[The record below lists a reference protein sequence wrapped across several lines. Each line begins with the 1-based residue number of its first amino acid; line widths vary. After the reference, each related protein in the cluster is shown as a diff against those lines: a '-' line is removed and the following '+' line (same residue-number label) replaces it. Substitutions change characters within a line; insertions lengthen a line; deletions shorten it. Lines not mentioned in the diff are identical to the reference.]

1 MGLEDATVI
10 LLAGGFG
17 KRLRHLHPELPK
29 PLIPVADRP
38 FIDWIGLFWASQ
50 GVRRIIVSLGHL
62 ASVAEQHLRETDWGD
77 IEILTVRE
85 DEPLGTAGAII
96 HAARSHDCGDPFIV
110 ANGDSLVFGSMSE
123 AWNLIDPATEA
134 RTQVRG
140 QASSALASH
149 EEKPSQTKQ
158 LCGVILGRQVHDA
171 SRYGSLRT
179 NDQGQLLHFEEKQPG
194 KALINAGVYLLRKS
208 LLDQFPNRTP
218 LSMEL
223 DVFPALLQAGVDLR
237 VHPVSGD
244 FLDIGTPRDLRRAG
258 RFIEAHRA
266 ELEFFNRPVKR

>member
-1 MGLEDATVI
+1 MGLEGATVI

-17 KRLRHLHPELPK
+17 KRLRHFHPELPK
-29 PLIPVADRP
+29 PLIPVAGRP

-62 ASVAEQHLRETDWGD
+62 ASVAEQHLRETDWGAV
-77 IEILTVRE
+77 EILTVRE
-85 DEPLGTAGAII
+85 DEPLGTGGAVM

-110 ANGDSLVFGSMSE
+110 ANGDSLVFGSMPE
-123 AWNLIDPATEA
+123 AWNLIDPKTEP

-140 QASSALASH
+140 QASSALASY

-158 LCGVILGRQVHDA
+158 PGGVILGRQVPDA

-179 NDQGQLLHFEEKQPG
+179 NDRGQLLRFEEKQPG
-194 KALINAGVYLLRKS
+194 KALINAGVYLLSKS
-208 LLDQFPNRTP
+208 LLGQFPNRTP

-266 ELEFFNRPVKR
+266 ELEFSNRPVKR

>member
-1 MGLEDATVI
+1 MGLEGATVI

-50 GVRRIIVSLGHL
+50 GVRRIVVSLGHL
-62 ASVAEQHLRETDWGD
+62 ADAAERHFHSADWGD
-77 IEILTVRE
+77 VEILTVRE
-85 DEPLGTAGAII
+85 DEPLGTGGAVI

-110 ANGDSLVFGSMSE
+110 ANGDSLVFGSMAD
-123 AWNLIDPATEA
+123 AWE
-134 RTQVRG
+134 RT
-140 QASSALASH
+140 SA
-149 EEKPSQTKQ
+149 
-158 LCGVILGRQVHDA
+158 CDGVILGRQVPDA

-266 ELEFFNRPVKR
+266 ELEFSNRPVKR

>member
-1 MGLEDATVI
+1 M
-10 LLAGGFG
+10 
-17 KRLRHLHPELPK
+17 RHLHPELPK
-29 PLIPVADRP
+29 PLIPVAGRP

-50 GVRRIIVSLGHL
+50 GVRRIVVSLGHL
-62 ASVAEQHLRETDWGD
+62 ADAAERHFHSADWGD
-77 IEILTVRE
+77 VEILTVRE
-85 DEPLGTAGAII
+85 DEPLGTGGAVI

-110 ANGDSLVFGSMSE
+110 ANGDSLVLGSMSE
-123 AWNLIDPATEA
+123 AWNLIDPETEP
-134 RTQVRG
+134 RTQVRGQASEVRG

-158 LCGVILGRQVHDA
+158 PGGVILGRQVPDA

-218 LSMEL
+218 LR
-223 DVFPALLQAGVDLR
+223 PAVPGRKALSRWGDEAGEQAKAEVVD
-237 VHPVSGD
+237 PQ
-244 FLDIGTPRDLRRAG
+244 
-258 RFIEAHRA
+258 
-266 ELEFFNRPVKR
+266 